1 MLSNETVK
9 LELNLRKNLLGFL
22 RNSFIS
28 KSLEENEG
36 GVEVMGNILQIN
48 QVLIYYLNFQNISSL
63 INYNM
68 ICIDLIGVRILN
80 QR

>member
-9 LELNLRKNLLGFL
+9 LELSLRKNLLGFL
-22 RNSFIS
+22 RNSFVS

-48 QVLIYYLNFQNISSL
+48 QVLIL
-63 INYNM
+63 I
-68 ICIDLIGVRILN
+68 I
-80 QR
+80 

>member
-9 LELNLRKNLLGFL
+9 LELSLRKNLLGFL
-22 RNSFIS
+22 RNSFVS

-48 QVLIYYLNFQNISSL
+48 QVLILIIWILISFSKK
-63 INYNM
+63 
-68 ICIDLIGVRILN
+68 
-80 QR
+80 